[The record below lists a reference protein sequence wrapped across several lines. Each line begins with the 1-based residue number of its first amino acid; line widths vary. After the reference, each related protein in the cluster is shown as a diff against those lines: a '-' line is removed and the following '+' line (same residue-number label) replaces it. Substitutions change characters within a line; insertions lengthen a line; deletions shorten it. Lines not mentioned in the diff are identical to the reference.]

1 MGQFRRQDGGFPSQ
15 RRLPDSAGAVP
26 IAGSHSKSRR
36 KHHIKAETMLS
47 ALYLDIQARRVVTFC
62 RFSVAL
68 FVSENRQIVQENLPF
83 KSHSRLYCW
92 HLDQLKA
99 ILNFLLRWRRLKEC
113 FGRRVS
119 ARRAALLPWR
129 KWEFWRHKECLVSL
143 GEGDF

>member
-1 MGQFRRQDGGFPSQ
+1 MDLGLDFEGWAPHGWIAEGRTIPRGVIVPHRNRTRFLGWFPIRRSRGSATLPVSRQDGGFPSQ

-68 FVSENRQIVQENLPF
+68 FVSENRQIVQENC
-83 KSHSRLYCW
+83 RLN
-92 HLDQLKA
+92 LIQDG
-99 ILNFLLRWRRLKEC
+99 ID
-113 FGRRVS
+113 GI
-119 ARRAALLPWR
+119 
-129 KWEFWRHKECLVSL
+129 
-143 GEGDF
+143 